1 MRKKSAQVT
10 IFIIIGIILLLS
22 TITVIYLV
30 TKEKA
35 RPVEEAIIVPEDVKP
50 IHEFITNCL
59 YQTSKRGVALIG
71 QQAGFVYVPAIIR
84 NTYEASI
91 PLDSKGAFVIPFWYF
106 EGEDRTPTLTF
117 MEKEL
122 QRYVYEHLNECL
134 GDLESFKDQYEIE
147 EKEDFLPSITITEEE
162 VIAKMKWPLALTS
175 LERTTHIEDYIA
187 RLDVKLKKAHEIA
200 SKVMKFENDE
210 SFFEK
215 FTINTM
221 SADPE
226 IPTDDMRFE
235 CKQRRW
241 HLDDVKKRLQRVLYY
256 NLPLIRVENT
266 NYVPFVAKRKYYE
279 RLEDEREDMWEDLS
293 EGLEELTPPKYTPTD
308 AIEYFKYR
316 IEAGVN
322 PTDLRASFDYLPD
335 WGMRL
340 SGVPNSGGWL
350 KSNTGRGDRSMIG
363 FICINQWHFTYDVI
377 YSVRLTIKDDSAFA
391 GEGFVFQ
398 MAFPVLVNNN
408 LPERKYFGVRRF
420 VSVDFDKPFCEVTGE
435 NPVDIRVTGF
445 TEASPI
451 ATELD
456 NVTLTFRCLTEECI
470 IGETVADEGYY
481 RLRTTVPMA
490 CINPIIVAEK
500 DGYLPAEG
508 TLTEDTLTISMK
520 KIRPFDV
527 EVVVHPY
534 NSYAGEWNPP
544 RYKLRSTE
552 KVLVHFGLKGAM
564 FDQYLELPSNET
576 EIIELVEG
584 KEKYNVDITLNSMKN
599 PIGGYYARDLE
610 IGYSDFS
617 DADTI
622 ELHVFEYV
630 PNPLSKEQAKTPAA
644 EQLRMDM
651 FEFMIKGNYT
661 EKLRPTFR

>member
-1 MRKKSAQVT
+1 MRKKRAQVT

-30 TKEKA
+30 TREKA

-59 YQTSKRGVALIG
+59 YQTSKRGVSLMG
-71 QQAGFVYVPAIIR
+71 QQAGFAYVPAIIR

-91 PLDSKGAFVIPFWYF
+91 HLDKKGAFVVPFWYY
-106 EGEDRTPTLTF
+106 EGEDRTPSLTF

-134 GDLESFKDQYEIE
+134 GELESFKGQYEIE

-175 LERTTHIEDYIA
+175 LGRTTNIEDYIA

-200 SKVMKFENDE
+200 SKVMKYENEATFFEN
-210 SFFEK
+210 
-215 FTINTM
+215 FTINSM
-221 SADPE
+221 SADTE

-235 CKQRRW
+235 CRQRRW
-241 HLDDVKKRLQRVLYY
+241 HLDDVTKRLQRILYY
-256 NLPLIRVENT
+256 NLPVVRVENT

-279 RLEDEREDMWEDLS
+279 RLEDDREDMWEELS
-293 EGLEELTPPKYTPTD
+293 EGAETLTPPKYTPRD
-308 AIEYFKYR
+308 AIEFFKYR

-322 PTDLRASFDYLPD
+322 PTDLKASFDYQPG

-350 KSNTGRGDRSMIG
+350 KSNAGRGDRSMIG
-363 FICINQWHFTYDVI
+363 FLCINQWHFTYDII
-377 YSVRLTIKDDSAFA
+377 YPIRLTIKDDSAFA
-391 GEGFVFQ
+391 GEGFIFQ

-408 LPERKYFGVRRF
+408 VPERKYFGVRQFRT
-420 VSVDFDKPFCEVTGE
+420 VDFDKPFCAVTGE
-435 NPVDIRVTGF
+435 QPVDIRATGF

-451 ATELD
+451 ETEMD
-456 NVTLTFRCLTEECI
+456 NVTFKYRCMTEECLM
-470 IGETVADEGYY
+470 GESVADDGYY
-481 RLRTTVPMA
+481 RLRTTVPTA

-500 DGYLPAEG
+500 DGYLPAEAVLKG
-508 TLTEDTLTISMK
+508 DELTIPLK
-520 KIRPFDV
+520 KVRPFDV
-527 EVVVHPY
+527 QVVVHPY
-534 NSYAGEWNPP
+534 NSYAKEWNPP
-544 RYKLRSTE
+544 RYKLRSSE
-552 KVLVHFGLKGAM
+552 KALIHVGLKGEP
-564 FDQYLELPSNET
+564 FEQYLEMPSNET
-576 EIIELVEG
+576 VLEFVEG
-584 KEKYNVDITLNSMKN
+584 REKYNIDITLAAMSN
-599 PIGGYYARDLE
+599 PIGGYLARDME
-610 IGYSDFS
+610 IRYSDFA

-630 PNPLSKEQAKTPAA
+630 PNPTKAQNPAA

-651 FEFMIKGNYT
+651 YTFMVNGNYT